1 MKRKFCRTQIVCAAV
16 TGILLLLTL
25 ISLTVGSYP
34 LSLREIADSFGDV
47 FLPRAEQSMPSRV
60 FWGLRFPRTF
70 TALLSGM
77 ILGLCGGVY
86 QMLFRSPLASPD
98 LTGIA
103 SGASFGAA
111 LAIVWGMGN
120 SFLRMSFAFAGGMLS
135 LLLVLLLVRTAGGER
150 TGVYILAGIV
160 ISSSADAGLM
170 ILKTLADPERQLAA
184 IDFWTMGSLA
194 AVSSEK
200 AVPLA
205 VLALPAVL
213 LLLLFRRPVTMLSLG
228 SDECR
233 AMGLSPE
240 VWRTILLS
248 LATLAVSASA
258 AVTGTIGFVGLTA
271 PHIARLLYGR
281 RSGVYLLHCAILGGI
296 LLLTADLAARTLGGG
311 AELPVSIF
319 TVAAGVPVLVVLLC
333 RKGGRV

>member
-1 MKRKFCRTQIVCAAV
+1 MNRTSRLAQIVCTAV
-16 TGILLLLTL
+16 TGILILLIL

-34 LSLREIADSFGDV
+34 LSLREIAGSIGDV
-47 FLPRAEQSMPSRV
+47 FLPRTEQPMSSRV
-60 FWGLRFPRTF
+60 FWGLRFPRTL

-111 LAIVWGMGN
+111 LAIVWGIGS
-120 SFLRMSFAFAGGMLS
+120 SFGRMSFAFAGGMLS
-135 LLLVLLLVRTAGGER
+135 LLLVLLLVRAAGGER
-150 TGVYILAGIV
+150 MGVYILAGII

-200 AVPLA
+200 SVPLTI
-205 VLALPAVL
+205 LALPAVL

-228 SDECR
+228 GDECR
-233 AMGLSPE
+233 AMGLSPD

-271 PHIARLLYGR
+271 PHIARFLYGR
-281 RSGVYLLHCAILGGI
+281 RSGMYLPLCALLGGI
-296 LLLTADLAARTLGGG
+296 LLLAADLAARTVGGG

>member
-1 MKRKFCRTQIVCAAV
+1 MKPQICRSQVVCTAV
-16 TGILLLLTL
+16 TGILFLLTV

-34 LSLREIADSFGDV
+34 LSLREIAGSFRDV
-47 FLPRAEQSMPSRV
+47 FLPREEQAMAVRV

-70 TALLSGM
+70 TGLLSGM

-103 SGASFGAA
+103 AGASFGAA
-111 LAIVWGMGN
+111 LAIVWGMGS
-120 SFLRMSFAFAGGMLS
+120 SFVRMGFAFAGGMLS
-135 LLLVLLLVRTAGGER
+135 LILVLLLARAAGGER
-150 TGVYILAGIV
+150 TGVYVLAGIV

-200 AVPLA
+200 ALPLA
-205 VLALPAVL
+205 VLALPSVL

-233 AMGLSPE
+233 SMGLSPE
-240 VWRTILLS
+240 VWRAVLLA
-248 LATLAVSASA
+248 LATLAVSSSA
-258 AVTGTIGFVGLTA
+258 AVTGTIGFIGLTA

-281 RSGVYLLHCAILGGI
+281 RSGMYLLLCAFLGGI
-296 LLLTADLAARTLGGG
+296 LLLAADLAARTLGGG

-319 TVAAGVPVLVVLLC
+319 TAAAGVPVLIFLLC
-333 RKGGRV
+333 RKGGRA